1 MIVEDQSAVIDW
13 LARPAT
19 HGGAGV
25 ERIDTHCAV
34 VFLAG
39 DRAYKLKRAVRFPFL
54 DYGTLEARHTV
65 CAAEVRL
72 NRRTAPALYRGT
84 VAITAEAN
92 GSFAFDGSGT
102 PVDWLVAMNRFDQA
116 MLFDRMAA
124 CGALRDPVMRDL
136 ADAIAAFH
144 DIAEARPDHG
154 GRAGLAMVIDGN
166 MATLRGEARAPFDDT
181 RRDRIEQGWR
191 SALER
196 HGETLEARREAG
208 RVRWCHGDLH
218 LRNICLIDGKP
229 TLFDG
234 IEFSEPLACIDVL
247 YDLAFLLMDLRHRE
261 LNRFASLVLNRYLS
275 RTQDVDGL
283 ALLPLFQSLRAG
295 VRAMV
300 GAIEGS
306 DDEARAY
313 LSQAESYL
321 EPPPPVLVAVGGL
334 SGTGKSTLAAT
345 LAPEIGAAPGALVL
359 RSDVIR
365 KRLLGAEPEQ
375 RLGSEAYGAA
385 VNRRVYETLH
395 ALARRALGAGH
406 AVILDAVFAQP
417 EERAAVADIARAT
430 HVPFRGLWLDAAP
443 EVLRARLEAR
453 RDDAS
458 DATAAVL
465 ERQLGY
471 PIGDLDWHRL
481 DTTGMSQEISA
492 RAAQAVREDC
502 ALETS

>member
-1 MIVEDQSAVIDW
+1 
-13 LARPAT
+13 
-19 HGGAGV
+19 
-25 ERIDTHCAV
+25 
-34 VFLAG
+34 
-39 DRAYKLKRAVRFPFL
+39 
-54 DYGTLEARHTV
+54 
-65 CAAEVRL
+65 
-72 NRRTAPALYRGT
+72 
-84 VAITAEAN
+84 
-92 GSFAFDGSGT
+92 
-102 PVDWLVAMNRFDQA
+102 
-116 MLFDRMAA
+116 
-124 CGALRDPVMRDL
+124 
-136 ADAIAAFH
+136 
-144 DIAEARPDHG
+144 
-154 GRAGLAMVIDGN
+154 
-166 MATLRGEARAPFDDT
+166 
-181 RRDRIEQGWR
+181 
-191 SALER
+191 
-196 HGETLEARREAG
+196 
-208 RVRWCHGDLH
+208 
-218 LRNICLIDGKP
+218 
-229 TLFDG
+229 
-234 IEFSEPLACIDVL
+234 
-247 YDLAFLLMDLRHRE
+247 
-261 LNRFASLVLNRYLS
+261 
-275 RTQDVDGL
+275 
-283 ALLPLFQSLRAG
+283 
-295 VRAMV
+295 
-300 GAIEGS
+300 
-306 DDEARAY
+306 
-313 LSQAESYL
+313 
-321 EPPPPVLVAVGGL
+321 VLVAVGGL

-492 RAAQAVREDC
+492 RAAQALREDC